1 MRKLEKVAFLLCCL
15 ALLCVMGVGAWSVID
30 KGDAFDD
37 YKDARPAFGY
47 LRYETLSFAPTEK
60 KDAAG
65 FKAAQEKAAPVLE
78 EVQTAVS
85 YTGTQA
91 SQCPVD
97 TRLQSLCYCNAA
109 RDASYTLADSE
120 VTFVAYR
127 ELLERYERRRGNTDC
142 VGRRALPGGGQ
153 AGRRRHVYRDRHGH
167 CRAGGKEIILF
178 CVNKKPASAGF
189 LFLQIFPCHAKSFV
203 SVSWI
208 FGV

>member
-78 EVQTAVS
+78 DVRTAVS

-97 TRLQSLCYCNAA
+97 TRLQSLCYGNAV
-109 RDASYTLADSE
+109 RDSSYTLADSE

-127 ELLERYERRRGNTDC
+127 ELLGKGYLWVTVDQSVTNAAGETQIVWDG
-142 VGRRALPGGGQ
+142 ALCL
-153 AGRRRHVYRDRHGH
+153 V
-167 CRAGGKEIILF
+167 E
-178 CVNKKPASAGF
+178 VKPADDGTFTVTDMVIAE
-189 LFLQIFPCHAKSFV
+189 LAEKE
-203 SVSWI
+203 
-208 FGV
+208 